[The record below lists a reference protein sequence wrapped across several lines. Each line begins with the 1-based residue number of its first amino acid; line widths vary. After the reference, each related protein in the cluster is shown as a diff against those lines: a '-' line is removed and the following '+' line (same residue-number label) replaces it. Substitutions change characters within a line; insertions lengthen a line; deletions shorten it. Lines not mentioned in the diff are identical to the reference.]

1 MSRISYLAM
10 ATACFFFGTSHG
22 FPSAR
27 AMPVQQLTAS
37 GVVTV
42 SSGCGLG
49 VRRGPFDRCDP
60 FYYAGYG
67 SSYRNAYYIGPPDGA
82 LILRVIGTEFAGSR
96 ATERASNRVTC
107 GLCMN

>member
-1 MSRISYLAM
+1 MSRISYLAV

-27 AMPVQQLTAS
+27 AIPVQQLAAS
-37 GVVTV
+37 GIVTV

-67 SSYRNAYYIGPPDGA
+67 SSYRNAYYIGPVSGGVCAGRGA
-82 LILRVIGTEFAGSR
+82 HIAC
-96 ATERASNRVTC
+96 NRYGICWVAC
-107 GLCMN
+107 N

>member
-1 MSRISYLAM
+1 LAV
-10 ATACFFFGTSHG
+10 ATACFFFGTGHG
-22 FPSAR
+22 FPSVR
-27 AMPVQQLTAS
+27 AMPVQQLAAS

-67 SSYRNAYYIGPPDGA
+67 SSYRNAYYIGLSAAGFAPDGA

-107 GLCMN
+107 GAG